1 MSIEVNQVTKVYGS
15 QKALDQVSFKV
26 KPGEI
31 VGLLGPNGAG
41 KSTLMKIITCF
52 IPPTEGEVIVCGH
65 DIFEESLQVREK
77 VGYLP
82 EHNPL
87 YLEMYVREYLEFIAG
102 IHKIKGNIKERVAEM
117 IDLTGLALEQKKKIG
132 ALSKG
137 YRQRVGLA
145 QALIHDPEVL
155 ILDEPTSGLDPN
167 QIHEIRNL
175 IKSIGAK
182 KTIMLSTH
190 IMQEVEAICDR
201 AIIIHKG
208 RIVADDATKNL
219 ASTVRNKNRIT
230 VEFSGKITKEDLKNL
245 PGISSV
251 KQANPNIWVIET
263 EADRDIREDL
273 FKLAVKKD
281 SGILSL
287 NKEEFRLEEVF
298 QILTQN

>member
-1 MSIEVNQVTKVYGS
+1 MSIEVNQVTKIYGS

-26 KPGEI
+26 IPGEI

-52 IPPTEGEVIVCGH
+52 IPPTEGEVSVCGH

-87 YLEMYVREYLEFIAG
+87 YLEMYIWEYLEFIAG
-102 IHKIKGNIKERVAEM
+102 IHKINGNIKERVAEM
-117 IDLTGLALEQKKKIG
+117 IELTGLAPEQKKKIG

-175 IKSIGAK
+175 IRSIGAT
-182 KTIMLSTH
+182 KTVMLSTH

-208 RIVADDATKNL
+208 KIVADDATKNL
-219 ASTVRNKNRIT
+219 ASSIRNKNRIT
-230 VEFSGKITKEDLKNL
+230 VEFSGRITKDDLKHL
-245 PGISSV
+245 PGV
-251 KQANPNIWVIET
+251 TLVDQAKPNIWVIET
-263 EADRDIREDL
+263 DSSLDIREDL

-287 NKEEFRLEEVF
+287 NKEELRLEEVF